1 MTDSCREFGL
11 DTRPPSAAA
20 DLSGN
25 LVTTMQAG
33 AIAGALVASPLADAK
48 GRKPAL
54 LAVAVTGFIGG
65 IMQAFSYGH
74 FPVFYIGRFIEGLGL
89 GGGTMLAPTYVSENA
104 PRAIRGFLVG
114 FFQLLLVMGGMMAY
128 FINYGALLHL
138 PVSVPSTF
146 LSTSSDIRKAQ
157 SHLDGPARLPVHMPC
172 SSILQHALLP
182 RVAPMAGITG

>member
-1 MTDSCREFGL
+1 MTFHREFGL
-11 DTRPPSAAA
+11 AERPPSAAA
-20 DLSGN
+20 DLAGN

-33 AIAGALVASPLADAK
+33 AVAGALVASPFADRK

-54 LAVAVTGFIGG
+54 LIVAITGFVGG

-74 FPVFYIGRFIEGLGL
+74 LPVFYIGRFIEGLGL

-114 FFQLLLVMGGMMAY
+114 FFQLLLVIGGMVAY

-138 PVSVPSTF
+138 PVSIHST
-146 LSTSSDIRKAQ
+146 LYQ
-157 SHLDGPARLPVHMPC
+157 C
-172 SSILQHALLP
+172 
-182 RVAPMAGITG
+182 